1 MILSKVGQPETK
13 SPPADL
19 NRSALRSEQYY
30 SGATPELVIIFIPL
44 NSIMHRDGFRLVLL
58 CWCKDMAK
66 DFARSFY
73 SSKQWQD
80 CRNEYAKR
88 RHHLCEDCLRRGIYK
103 PGVIVHH
110 IEELTPFNITNPE
123 ITLGFDNLE
132 LLCRECHLRE
142 HDLEGGRWAK
152 VNAAKKKG
160 KRDARRFSVDEY
172 GRVTARSPQVEV
184 KNRGNL

>member
-1 MILSKVGQPETK
+1 MSQLQADSSGPHFGQCRSSRCNSGADQILSKIHRDK
-13 SPPADL
+13 
-19 NRSALRSEQYY
+19 LRSTE
-30 SGATPELVIIFIPL
+30 GRA
-44 NSIMHRDGFRLVLL
+44 RLVLL

-110 IEELTPFNITNPE
+110 IEELTPEN
-123 ITLGFDNLE
+123 
-132 LLCRECHLRE
+132 
-142 HDLEGGRWAK
+142 
-152 VNAAKKKG
+152 
-160 KRDARRFSVDEY
+160 
-172 GRVTARSPQVEV
+172 
-184 KNRGNL
+184 

>member
-1 MILSKVGQPETK
+1 MSQLQADSSGPQRGQNRLSRCNSG
-13 SPPADL
+13 ADL
-19 NRSALRSEQYY
+19 
-30 SGATPELVIIFIPL
+30 IPFWNL
-44 NSIMHRDGFRLVLL
+44 DMNNEAQRDGHGSFFL

-80 CRNEYAKR
+80 CRNEYAKLKQ
-88 RHHLCEDCLRRGIYK
+88 HLCEDCLRRGIYK

-123 ITLGFDNLE
+123 IALGFDNLE

-152 VNAAKKKG
+152 VNAAKRKD
-160 KRDARRFSVDEY
+160 KRDARRFSVDEF
-172 GRVTARSPQVEV
+172 GRVTARSPLS
-184 KNRGNL
+184 K

>member
-1 MILSKVGQPETK
+1 MRNVDIHQIESLLLILSLTGIASRKIRTAIYGRTV
-13 SPPADL
+13 S
-19 NRSALRSEQYY
+19 
-30 SGATPELVIIFIPL
+30 V
-44 NSIMHRDGFRLVLL
+44 V
-58 CWCKDMAK
+58 AK

-123 ITLGFDNLE
+123 IALGFDNLE

-152 VNAAKKKG
+152 VNAAKKKD
-160 KRDARRFSVDEY
+160 KRDARRFSVDKF
-172 GRVTARSPQVEV
+172 GRVTA
-184 KNRGNL
+184 K

>member
-1 MILSKVGQPETK
+1 M
-13 SPPADL
+13 
-19 NRSALRSEQYY
+19 
-30 SGATPELVIIFIPL
+30 VIY
-44 NSIMHRDGFRLVLL
+44 
-58 CWCKDMAK
+58 MAK
-66 DFARSFY
+66 DFAKGFY

-88 RHHLCEDCLRRGIYK
+88 RHYLCEDCLRRGIYK

-123 ITLGFDNLE
+123 IALGFDNLE

-152 VNAAKKKG
+152 VNAAKKKS
-160 KRDARRFSVDEY
+160 KRDARRFSVDKF
-172 GRVTARSPQVEV
+172 GRVTA
-184 KNRGNL
+184 K